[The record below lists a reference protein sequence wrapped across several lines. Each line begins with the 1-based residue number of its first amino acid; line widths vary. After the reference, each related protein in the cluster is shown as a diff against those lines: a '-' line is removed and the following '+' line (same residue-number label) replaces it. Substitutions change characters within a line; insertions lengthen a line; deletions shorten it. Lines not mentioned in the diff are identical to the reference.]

1 MKASEALL
9 QAIAVTAELT
19 STQLSEASARVMA
32 DDLARYPEASVLEAL
47 TRCRR
52 ELKGRLTIADVLTRI
67 DDGRPGP
74 EEAWAMIPHDE
85 ASSVVWTEEMAGAF
99 GVASPLIAEGEKV
112 QARMAFLERYKT
124 LIREARDAG
133 KPVRW
138 TPSLG
143 LDPNAREAVLLEAQR
158 AGRLTQ
164 QHVAGL
170 LPSRKEVSPEEMALL
185 PDLRAERPKRFLKD
199 ALEAWRKSKKN
210 VTEGQSDTDAAAV
223 IETNS
228 AG

>member
-1 MKASEALL
+1 MRASEELL
-9 QAIAVTAELT
+9 KAIAVTAELT
-19 STQLSEASARVMA
+19 DTRLSEAAARVMA
-32 DDLARYPEASVLEAL
+32 SDLAAYPEPSVLKAL

-85 ASSVVWTEEMAGAF
+85 ASSLVWTEEMATAF
-99 GVASPLIAEGEKV
+99 GVAKSLIAEGEKIP
-112 QARMAFLERYKT
+112 ARMAFLERYKT
-124 LIREARDAG
+124 LVREARDQG

-143 LDPNAREAVLLEAQR
+143 HDSAGREAVLIEAQR
-158 AGRLTQ
+158 LGRLTQ

-170 LPSRKEVSPEEMALL
+170 LPYRNEPAPEVAALL
-185 PDLRAERPKRFLKD
+185 PDMSAERPKFSLKD
-199 ALEAWRKSKKN
+199 ALKS
-210 VTEGQSDTDAAAV
+210 A
-223 IETNS
+223 
-228 AG
+228 